1 MYIVPNY
8 ATAVLFTVITMM
20 CWGSWTNTLKL
31 TEKSWR
37 FELYYWDYLIGIILF
52 SVFFVFTFGSFGNAG
67 RSFLADLA
75 QARGSAIW
83 SPILGGIIFNLSN
96 IMLIAA
102 IAIAGMSIAFPVGV
116 GLAMVLGVLINY
128 IAQPLGKPVPLF
140 IGLALAAVAIIL
152 DAVAYSR
159 ITKTRGGIPRTGI
172 LLSLGAGVL
181 MSLFYRFVASAMA
194 DTMTEP
200 EAGKI
205 TAYTAMFLFSTG
217 ILLSNF
223 IFNTYIMRNP
233 IEGEPVTY
241 AQFFKGKMK
250 THLLGIV
257 GGVLW
262 AIATALNFLSGTKA
276 GYAISFGLGQGDT
289 MIGAIWGIVVWKEF
303 RGASKRVNWLLAS
316 MFILFITGMALIVY
330 AGA

>member
-8 ATAVLFTVITMM
+8 ATAVIFTVITML

-37 FELYYWDYLIGIILF
+37 FELYYWDYMIGIVLF
-52 SVFFVFTFGSFGNAG
+52 TLFFVFSAGSFGDEG

-75 QARGSAIW
+75 QAKGSSIW
-83 SPILGGIIFNLSN
+83 NPILGGVIFNLSN

-116 GLAMVLGVLINY
+116 GLAMVLGVIINY
-128 IAQPLGKPVPLF
+128 IGQPQGKPFPLF
-140 IGLALAAVAIIL
+140 IGLTLAAIAIII
-152 DAVAYSR
+152 DAVAYSK
-159 ITKTRGGIPRTGI
+159 ISKTKGRVPRTGI
-172 LLSLGAGVL
+172 LLSVGAGIL
-181 MSLFYRFVASAMA
+181 MSLFYRFVTSAMA
-194 DTMTEP
+194 ENMIEP

-205 TAYTAMFLFSTG
+205 TSYTAMFLFSIG
-217 ILLSNF
+217 IFLSNF
-223 IFNTYIMRNP
+223 LFNTYLMRKP

-241 AQFFKGKMK
+241 KQYFKGKM
-250 THLLGIV
+250 TIHLFGII
-257 GGVLW
+257 GGVIW

-289 MIGAIWGIVVWKEF
+289 MIGAVWGIVIWKEF
-303 RGASKRVNWLLAS
+303 KGASRMVNWLLAS
-316 MFILFITGMALIVY
+316 MFFLFIVGMTLIVY
-330 AGA
+330 AGI

>member
-8 ATAVLFTVITMM
+8 ATAVAFTVITMLL
-20 CWGSWTNTLKL
+20 WGSWTNTFKL

-52 SVFFVFTFGSFGNAG
+52 TFFFVFTVGSFGNEG
-67 RSFLADLA
+67 RSFLPDLA
-75 QARGSAIW
+75 QAKGSSVW

-128 IAQPLGKPVPLF
+128 IAQPHGRPFPLF
-140 IGLALAAVAIIL
+140 FGLALAAIAIIL
-152 DAVAYSR
+152 DAVAYSKT
-159 ITKTRGGIPRTGI
+159 IKTKGGIPRKGI
-172 LLSLGAGVL
+172 VLSVCAGVL
-181 MSLFYRFVASAMA
+181 MSLFYRFVAFAMA
-194 DTMTEP
+194 DDMVNP

-205 TAYTAMFLFSTG
+205 TAYTAMFLFSIG

-223 IFNTYIMRNP
+223 IFNTYLMRNP
-233 IEGEPVTY
+233 VEGKPVTY
-241 AQFFKGKMK
+241 KQYFGGKK
-250 THLLGIV
+250 VVHLFGII
-257 GGVLW
+257 GGVMW

-289 MIGAIWGIVVWKEF
+289 MIGAVWGIVIWNEF
-303 RGASKRVNWLLAS
+303 KGASKTVNRLLTA